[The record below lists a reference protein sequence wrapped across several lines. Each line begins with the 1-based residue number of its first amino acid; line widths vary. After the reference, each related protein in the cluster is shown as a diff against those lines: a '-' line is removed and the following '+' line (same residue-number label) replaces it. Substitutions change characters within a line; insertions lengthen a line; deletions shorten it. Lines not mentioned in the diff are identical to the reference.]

1 MVMKATFTKAALYH
15 VEATCQT
22 PLRTGGTGGD
32 TELVLRDRQGNAIIQ
47 GSSLAGAFR
56 SWLEHTEATAMAE
69 RLFGSQERSGH
80 LMVSDGVFDKAAEQV
95 LRPRLRIDPRT
106 GSADPSG
113 KFDVAHI
120 AAGSRFVFSLTWL
133 GGEEAEEMSAV
144 EELLAALHS
153 GEIRLGAQKSNGFG
167 RVALSVRKQ
176 GYDLCRGEDR
186 AAWLED
192 REDGQP
198 LTLPEISRGEQVV
211 FTVVGQADN
220 VLVRGASSE
229 HTEDSSITRN
239 LQEAGRPVIPG
250 SSIKGAV
257 RARAA
262 LIARWKNW
270 PAEEIDRVFGRET
283 GPEDNGMA
291 GKVLF
296 EDAYLSSD
304 RTRKISRI
312 RINRFTAGVI
322 RGGLFT
328 EEPVCSKLQLR
339 ITAPAEYKLVCGLL
353 VYALRDLALGLYSFG
368 SGTAIGRGRIQ
379 VETIRIETPGKQPA
393 ELRFDTER
401 QCAVTD
407 PAGIIRDWLGQEVQ
421 A

>member
-1 MVMKATFTKAALYH
+1 MKATFTKAVLYR

-32 TELVLRDRQGNAIIQ
+32 TELVLRNRQGNAIIQ

-56 SWLEHTEATAMAE
+56 SWLEHTEETAVAE

-80 LMVSDGVFDKAAEQV
+80 LMVSDGVFDETAEQI
-95 LRPRLRIDPRT
+95 LRPRLRIDPKG
-106 GSADPSG
+106 GSADPGG

-120 AAGSRFVFSLTWL
+120 AAGSRFAFSLTWL
-133 GGEEAEEMSAV
+133 GGKEAEEIVAV

-167 RVALSVRKQ
+167 RVALSVRKRA
-176 GYDLCRGEDR
+176 YDLCQAEDR
-186 AAWLED
+186 AAWLGD

-198 LTLPEISRGEQVV
+198 LALPEISRGEQVV
-211 FTVVGQADN
+211 FTVIGQADS
-220 VLVRGASSE
+220 VLVRGASAE
-229 HTEDSSITRN
+229 HTKDGSITRN
-239 LQEAGRPVIPG
+239 LQEAGKPVIPG

-270 PAEEIDRVFGRET
+270 PAEEVDRIFGRES
-283 GPEDNGMA
+283 GPEDNGVA

-296 EDAYLSSD
+296 EDAYLSPD

-339 ITAPAEYKLVCGLL
+339 ITVPASCQLGCGLL
-353 VYALRDLALGLYSFG
+353 TYALRDLALGLYSLG
-368 SGTAIGRGRIQ
+368 SGAAIGRGRIA
-379 VETIRIETPGKQPA
+379 VEAIRIEAPGRQIA
-393 ELRFDTER
+393 ELRFDEAG
-401 QCAVTD
+401 QCVVTD
-407 PAGIIRDWLGQEVQ
+407 PAQIIQNWLSQEVG